1 MLMNEANAAIL
12 LNVLTGVWL
21 SPTKRR
27 FQMRYFSKPSAAI
40 VMPVSPLPRLSR
52 LLVAAMMLFTAA
64 SVFMS
69 RAEAADLFTQ
79 NKLNATQ
86 QSKIARAVAQ
96 TRQLR
101 SDGNMQTI
109 QNNAMGQANAKN
121 MSSNGNGNNNAN
133 TRSNDRS
140 CNNNAANVEVA
151 KGHRGKIE
159 NLTVVKGD
167 VIMVCRSR

>member
-1 MLMNEANAAIL
+1 
-12 LNVLTGVWL
+12 
-21 SPTKRR
+21 
-27 FQMRYFSKPSAAI
+27 MRYFPNRSASRSTSRSALI
-40 VMPVSPLPRLSR
+40 TRQIPCATTASIILLLAACSLAPR
-52 LLVAAMMLFTAA
+52 AD
-64 SVFMS
+64 
-69 RAEAADLFTQ
+69 AADLFTQ

-86 QSKIARAVAQ
+86 QSKIARAIAQ

-101 SDGNMQTI
+101 SDGNMQSI
-109 QNNAMGQANAKN
+109 QNNATGQANAKN
-121 MSSNGNGNNNAN
+121 SSNNSNSNGNAN

-167 VIMVCRSR
+167 VIMVCRTR

>member
-1 MLMNEANAAIL
+1 
-12 LNVLTGVWL
+12 
-21 SPTKRR
+21 
-27 FQMRYFSKPSAAI
+27 MRYFLNRSAACSTSRSALI
-40 VMPVSPLPRLSR
+40 ARQIPCATTASIILLLAACSLAPR
-52 LLVAAMMLFTAA
+52 AD
-64 SVFMS
+64 
-69 RAEAADLFTQ
+69 AADLFTQ

-86 QSKIARAVAQ
+86 QSKIARAIAQ

-101 SDGNMQTI
+101 SDGNMQSI
-109 QNNAMGQANAKN
+109 QNNATGQANAKN
-121 MSSNGNGNNNAN
+121 SSNNSNSNGNAN

-167 VIMVCRSR
+167 VIMVCRTR

>member
-1 MLMNEANAAIL
+1 
-12 LNVLTGVWL
+12 
-21 SPTKRR
+21 
-27 FQMRYFSKPSAAI
+27 MRYFSKPSAAI

-52 LLVAAMMLFTAA
+52 LWVAVMMLFTAA
-64 SVFMS
+64 SVFMFMS

-79 NKLNATQ
+79 NKLNASQ

-121 MSSNGNGNNNAN
+121 GNGNSNTNNAN